1 MASIMHVV
9 NAAVGA
15 VKKTYQNVWSGSAD
29 RTKQGKK
36 SAMRHFDKYCE
47 SVQLP
52 AFENWTKE
60 QARGYLT
67 VAMMQ
72 EFGGYLCVATNFD
85 NDDFL
90 KRDTALQYFSGVKMV
105 LSTKYAKEFKNSTDV
120 REKAIF
126 DAFFDDKEM
135 EDWNSSCRNGISQII
150 STRNILGGEAI
161 VSKAPHVGKYYYLLL
176 LLVKRTPPM
185 CLRVLIRRCCAALL
199 VVAAILCTV
208 LLCCCMPH
216 VFTSLPHL

>member
-135 EDWNSSCRNGISQII
+135 EGWNSSCRNGISQII

-176 LLVKRTPPM
+176 LLVKRSATA
-185 CLRVLIRRCCAALL
+185 VLLDM
-199 VVAAILCTV
+199 ILCRNNKRA
-208 LLCCCMPH
+208 
-216 VFTSLPHL
+216 

>member
-1 MASIMHVV
+1 
-9 NAAVGA
+9 
-15 VKKTYQNVWSGSAD
+15 
-29 RTKQGKK
+29 
-36 SAMRHFDKYCE
+36 
-47 SVQLP
+47 
-52 AFENWTKE
+52 
-60 QARGYLT
+60 
-67 VAMMQ
+67 MMQ

-85 NDDFL
+85 NEDFL

-105 LSTKYAKEFKNSTDV
+105 LSTKYAKEFKASTDV
-120 REKAIF
+120 RERAIF
-126 DAFFDDKEM
+126 DAFFDDKDM
-135 EDWNSSCRNGISQII
+135 EEWNSSCRNGISQII